1 MSYLEFLEFQ
11 TLPVSRGLQEAL
23 KENETVSKCPGLRE
37 YAFTTNF
44 ASGNHRWTPD
54 SSTCLNWIATNYFTK
69 LFGLETKITSY

>member
-37 YAFTTNF
+37 
-44 ASGNHRWTPD
+44 
-54 SSTCLNWIATNYFTK
+54 
-69 LFGLETKITSY
+69 